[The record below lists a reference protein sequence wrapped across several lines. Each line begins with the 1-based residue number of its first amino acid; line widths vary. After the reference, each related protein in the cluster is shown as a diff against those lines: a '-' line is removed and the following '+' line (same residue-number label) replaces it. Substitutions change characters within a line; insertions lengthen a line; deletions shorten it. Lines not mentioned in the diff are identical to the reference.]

1 MPSDKWE
8 RVNDHSLHYQH
19 LMTCHADTQICL
31 TFQVVRYREWL
42 HAIYAAVRLFSRTLK
57 LIFNLDLRAKCEFWN
72 VLAIHLPGQM
82 TLYTGISCGVSL
94 KSELLSASCK
104 LAERANDFAH
114 FWAQRKGFAPVCTLS
129 DFSMRIS
136 LQTTFYTGIS
146 CRVSQ
151 LCEFL
156 SFSASQLSG

>member
-57 LIFNLDLRAKCEFWN
+57 LIFNLDIRAKCEFWN
-72 VLAIHLPGQM
+72 VLAFHLPGQM
-82 TLYTGISCGVSL
+82 TFYQYTRCSRRVSPKSDL
-94 KSELLSASCK
+94 KCLHTLVEK
-104 LAERANDFAH
+104 ANDFVDCV
-114 FWAQRKGFAPVCTLS
+114 FQMFILRLFTLE
-129 DFSMRIS
+129 R
-136 LQTTFYTGIS
+136 L
-146 CRVSQ
+146 
-151 LCEFL
+151 
-156 SFSASQLSG
+156 